1 MEALTKDKLEQSIA
15 NENIRIDNCRE
26 VLMKLERE
34 YEWLTN
40 TYRNKAD
47 VLEARIAGLK
57 QSISSGEK
65 FLSECERQLVKLN
78 QNEK

>member
-15 NENIRIDNCRE
+15 NENIRLDNCRE
-26 VLMKLERE
+26 VLQKWERE
-34 YEWLTN
+34 YEWITN
-40 TYRNKAD
+40 NYRNNAD

-65 FLSECERQLVKLN
+65 FLSECESQLAKLN
-78 QNEK
+78 QNE

>member
-15 NENIRIDNCRE
+15 NENIRLDNCRE
-26 VLMKLERE
+26 VLQKWERE
-34 YEWLTN
+34 YEWITN
-40 TYRNKAD
+40 NYRNKAD
-47 VLEARIAGLK
+47 VLEAKIAGLK